1 MLEKKNF
8 IQEGVTMDARANV
21 QGILEYEEVTY
32 SFTMYPKSSR
42 FKCECVKNNTTNTT
56 LYKVPAGEKNQE
68 CE

>member
-1 MLEKKNF
+1 
-8 IQEGVTMDARANV
+8 MDARANV

-56 LYKVPAGEKNQE
+56 LDKVPAGEKNQE